1 MLLYWSFVAQALV
14 PHALFYGLWWRFAV
28 RRAPAPW
35 WAHAVAVALLALQGA
50 IWLYAANLGGA
61 PAPGGPAFLLVTL
74 IFPGAAGLAVAW
86 LVREILRLRTPDESG
101 QLPRPDTTAVVLTL
115 LGLALWGLVW
125 AFTALVVAVAMSEGP
140 QKRPQPAQAAASARP
155 NAPSAPIPSPP
166 PGYRIETP
174 QPAPAMSPE
183 AAQLAAEQEWTR
195 EALAWEARN
204 PRFLAD
210 QARADAMQQ
219 AIHDVEQSD
228 GQLPSKVL
236 LDRAE
241 ALAFQR
247 TGWADGLRS
256 RLRACGD
263 TFTRKLRQ
271 LDDLPL
277 GEFGTQHERIADE
290 KARCEQ
296 AAR

>member
-1 MLLYWSFVAQALV
+1 MVLYWSFVAQALV

-28 RRAPAPW
+28 RRAPAPG
-35 WAHAVAVALLALQGA
+35 WAHALALTFLSLQGA
-50 IWLYAANLGGA
+50 IWLYAANLGGP
-61 PAPGGPAFLLVTL
+61 PAPGGPAWILVTL
-74 IFPGAAGLAVAW
+74 VLPGAAGLAVAW
-86 LVREILRLRTPDESG
+86 IVREILRLRTPDELG

-115 LGLALWGLVW
+115 LGLVLWGLVW
-125 AFTALVVAVAMSEGP
+125 AFTALVVALAMSEGSP
-140 QKRPQPAQAAASARP
+140 RGQQAAQSSPYRPQ
-155 NAPSAPIPSPP
+155 APTGPIPAPP

-174 QPAPAMSPE
+174 QPPATSPE
-183 AAQLAAEQEWTR
+183 DAQLAAEQEWSR

-210 QARADAMQQ
+210 PARAAAMQQ

-241 ALAFQR
+241 ALAFER

-277 GEFGTQHERIADE
+277 GEFGTQHQRIADE